1 MFISQYDIYIILPE
15 IYLLTCICFLLVYG
29 VLMSTSVTKG
39 YPLLSSN
46 IGYLS
51 LQVTLFAF
59 LIVFSTSC
67 FNFTGWNSLI
77 LVNSFTQ
84 GTKFI
89 VLGSFI
95 FWFFLSLPYTKKEK
109 INSFEY
115 WLLSLLSIVG
125 MLLIV
130 QCCDLI
136 SMYLSMEFQSL
147 VFYIL
152 ASFKRTSEFSTE
164 SGLKYFVLGAFSSA
178 LLLFGSSVLYS
189 LTGLTNFNDYLI
201 FFSGSLDLKCTLDFG
216 IITGLIFIN
225 TALLFKLSAAPF
237 HMWSPD
243 VYEGAPTSITA
254 FFSILP
260 KLVITSLLLKL
271 CLFSFHDFFQI
282 WQKIVFFCSYLSIL
296 IGTLLAFSQTKWKRF
311 IAYSSINHVGFI
323 LMGLSSG
330 ELESIFS
337 VLFYVVIYII
347 TMFALFFFLITI
359 RYYHYPRHYQIRYMK
374 DLTSLATFNP
384 VLALT
389 LTTLLFSM
397 AGIPPLA
404 GFFAK
409 LFVLLPALQN
419 NLYGLTIFAVL
430 MSCVACFYYI
440 RLIKIMYFNKV
451 TNWIVMYPIDK
462 ITSLFLGLFYFL
474 TTFIFIDLEIF
485 TLFLT
490 RMSLP
495 FLG

>member
-1 MFISQYDIYIILPE
+1 
-15 IYLLTCICFLLVYG
+15 
-29 VLMSTSVTKG
+29 MSTSVTKG

-136 SMYLSMEFQSL
+136 SMYLSVEFQSL

-260 KLVITSLLLKL
+260 KIVILALLLRIL
-271 CLFSFHDFFQI
+271 VFSFPNLIEFWRVI
-282 WQKIVFFCSYLSIL
+282 ILFCGIFSLFIGALS
-296 IGTLLAFSQTKWKRF
+296 AFSQIKWKRF
-311 IAYSSINHVGFI
+311 LSYSSVTHVGFF
-323 LMGLSSG
+323 LMALLTGG
-330 ELESIFS
+330 AEGITNSIFY
-337 VLFYVVIYII
+337 LVIYIVTI
-347 TMFALFFFLITI
+347 VGVFSFLISLRFFKYPSFYQS
-359 RYYHYPRHYQIRYMK
+359 RYLT
-374 DLTSLATFNP
+374 DLLNLGKTNSL
-384 VLALT
+384 LALSLT
-389 LTTLLFSM
+389 LLLFSTT
-397 AGIPPLA
+397 GIPPLA
-404 GFFAK
+404 GFFSK
-409 LFVLLPALQN
+409 FFILFTTLQ
-419 NLYGLTIFAVL
+419 LHSFFTSAFLILV
-430 MSCVACFYYI
+430 SSISCFYYI
-440 RLIKIMYFNKV
+440 RLVKNMYFVYMDDWFWN
-451 TNWIVMYPIDK
+451 YPLTK
-462 ITSLFLGLFYFL
+462 LVSLSLGLSVL
-474 TTFIFIDLEIF
+474 F
-485 TLFLT
+485 TLF
-490 RMSLP
+490 
-495 FLG
+495 FLLDLENLRYFVSTLSIN